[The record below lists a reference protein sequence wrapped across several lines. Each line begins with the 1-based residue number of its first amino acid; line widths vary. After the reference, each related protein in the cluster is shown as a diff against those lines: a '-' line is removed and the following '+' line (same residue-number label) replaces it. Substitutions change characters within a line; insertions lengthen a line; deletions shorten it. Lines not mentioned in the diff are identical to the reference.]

1 MIFLPARSAP
11 PRVNAVD
18 AGALCRDCT
27 ANRSPPLWFTM
38 VRLARRDSRVLR
50 CMRPLTPAR
59 KLTSR
64 LTPLG
69 RSLRASSTVTAVVPA
84 HPAQLKRVLVRDNLP
99 LSVLAD
105 VSARR
110 VYRRRVED
118 TGCNLQP
125 ASREFACRPHLP
137 VKFAVVFEHVFK
149 LAHELIEL
157 YGRGLLSCLAVDKHF
172 ALGPKWFHADGV
184 QSEHWRMLNARRVIS
199 TLVHRGA
206 IWPAPRW
213 QQQRALVR

>member
-1 MIFLPARSAP
+1 
-11 PRVNAVD
+11 
-18 AGALCRDCT
+18 
-27 ANRSPPLWFTM
+27 M

-105 VSARR
+105 
-110 VYRRRVED
+110 
-118 TGCNLQP
+118 P